1 MTRANTAGMKIDK
14 QETMRGVFGNMAI
27 VEDDVQEGRA
37 SPAQGKL
44 VLESTDGVPMST
56 GSNAA

>member
-44 VLESTDGVPMST
+44 IVLASTV
-56 GSNAA
+56 